1 MVILD
6 AQDIGSKFC
15 WLLSLTSLHSE
26 EKLFVHF
33 PNEVFGP
40 TDGQMTFVS
49 ELSSKPAQKLSK
61 YGWYGNV
68 RLQRFHIPEETAI
81 ARWLFTVTKGHNF
94 HCGQRNVTM
103 YDMFLTH
110 PSSLLFI

>member
-1 MVILD
+1 MIILD
-6 AQDIGSKFC
+6 VQDIGSKLC
-15 WLLSLTSLHSE
+15 LLMSLTSPHSV
-26 EKLFVHF
+26 EKQFVHF
-33 PNEVFGP
+33 LIEVFGP

-61 YGWYGNV
+61 YGWYGSV

-103 YDMFLTH
+103 
-110 PSSLLFI
+110 